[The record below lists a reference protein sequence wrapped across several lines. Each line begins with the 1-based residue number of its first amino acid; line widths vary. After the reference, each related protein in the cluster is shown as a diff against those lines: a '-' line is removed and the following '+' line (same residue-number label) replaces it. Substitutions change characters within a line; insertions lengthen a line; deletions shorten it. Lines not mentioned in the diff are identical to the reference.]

1 MSIFKNLGSALAAG
15 AKRFAPA
22 SLTPEKRFAR
32 ALITSS
38 ALLTMADGSAEES
51 EIEQASQII
60 SGHNSIKQ
68 YLSPTE
74 AHSMYA
80 EVVEELVA
88 AYKNSTSRLL
98 EVNKRVAEIADTV
111 KEPNWRREIIEFA
124 NVMGASNSR
133 GRAGAD
139 EQAII
144 DKIKNAIG

>member
-1 MSIFKNLGSALAAG
+1 MSFLKNLGKSITAS

-32 ALITSS
+32 ALVTSS
-38 ALLTMADGSAEES
+38 ALITMADGSAEES

-68 YLSPTE
+68 YLTPAE
-74 AHSMYA
+74 AHDMYA
-80 EVVEELVA
+80 EIIEELVT
-88 AYKNSTSRLL
+88 AYKNPTSRLM
-98 EVNKRVAEIADTV
+98 EVNKRVAEIGDTV
-111 KEPNWRREIIEFA
+111 KEASWRREIIEFA
-124 NVMGASNSR
+124 NVMASSNSR

-144 DKIKNAIG
+144 DKIKTILA